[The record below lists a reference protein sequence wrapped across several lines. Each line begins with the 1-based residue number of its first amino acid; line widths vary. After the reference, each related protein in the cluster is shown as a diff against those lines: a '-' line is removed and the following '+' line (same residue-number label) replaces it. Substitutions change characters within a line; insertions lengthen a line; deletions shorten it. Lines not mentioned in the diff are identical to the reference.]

1 MEDHSI
7 LRSARFD
14 EQYEELSQQLLRM
27 KHQLETAEAKAAG
40 LNGFVNEVWQF
51 GLSSRTAF
59 LGPVITTRAY
69 DPEEG
74 GVDSGQVIQ
83 AVLLVPGGLGVL
95 VWDTEEFVKLS
106 EIPDGL
112 EAHAPLYH
120 VPFERCEPMIRALLN
135 GYIEPLVERLLEAL
149 KTSVAITDFSGNN
162 D

>member
-83 AVLLVPGGLGVL
+83 AVLLVPGGLG
-95 VWDTEEFVKLS
+95 
-106 EIPDGL
+106 GL
-112 EAHAPLYH
+112 LRRRIA
-120 VPFERCEPMIRALLN
+120 
-135 GYIEPLVERLLEAL
+135 
-149 KTSVAITDFSGNN
+149 T
-162 D
+162 